1 MTVTF
6 EPRYYYWDLM
16 VDGEFIYAVDD
27 FIDEL
32 PEEVNEEVACDMADL
47 FVYSLRKA
55 YEEEEWRS
63 EDDFRI
69 VGLNYD
75 YLKEKFDQDGLEK
88 LYVAASQVIADEILR
103 RYGN

>member
-55 YEEEEWRS
+55 YEEEERG

-88 LYVAASQVIADEILR
+88 LYVTASQVIADEILR

>member
-6 EPRYYYWDLM
+6 EPRYFYWELM
-16 VDGEFIYAVDD
+16 VDGVYVYSVDD
-27 FIDEL
+27 FVDEL
-32 PEEVNEEVACDMADL
+32 PEEVNEEAACDMADL
-47 FVYSLRKA
+47 FVHSFRKA
-55 YEEEEWRS
+55 YEEEEKRS

-69 VGLNYD
+69 VCLNYD

-88 LYVAASQVIADEILR
+88 LFVAASQVIADEILR